1 MNDTD
6 TEIVL
11 EESLENKLDS
21 DDEPLNLPVPEAN
34 FHVAED
40 PTIKRTLEE
49 S

>member
-1 MNDTD
+1 MND

-40 PTIKRTLEE
+40 PTTKKTLEE